1 MIAAVQDRMIRPRG
15 AEVVAPK
22 GCSMLARFN
31 AEHAA
36 LVIAAKLAQQ
46 LAEDADH
53 NAKAEVIVG
62 TRTWL

>member
-1 MIAAVQDRMIRPRG
+1 VIAAMQDRMIRPRG
-15 AEVVAPK
+15 AEVVTPK
-22 GCSMLARFN
+22 GCSMLVRFN

-36 LVIAAKLAQQ
+36 LVIAARVAMQ

-62 TRTWL
+62 TRTWV